1 MLGLL
6 GFVWVVEICWHC
18 WDLLGL
24 FGFVDL
30 VRACW
35 WACLGL
41 FGSLKFVGLVGV
53 AGSWLGF
60 VGIAGCCW
68 VSWSLLG
75 LCGFVRVAGTC

>member
-1 MLGLL
+1 M
-6 GFVWVVEICWHC
+6 
-18 WDLLGL
+18 

-41 FGSLKFVGLVGV
+41 FGLLKFVGLVGV

-60 VGIAGCCW
+60 VGIAGCCLGFLESIRAVW
-68 VSWSLLG
+68 V
-75 LCGFVRVAGTC
+75 C